1 MHRIRFAFC
10 ALALIGMAAPA
21 SAQGPIR
28 NWLRSRRPSSEPQTV
43 MPTASVTPTTT
54 VGAGA
59 SGTVGTGGTT
69 TTGPVIGTPST
80 VIPATT
86 TGPVIGTRPAV
97 TPGPTT
103 ANYAPAATGGTTVG
117 AATTVD
123 VPTTQYTSTSTG
135 RRGLLGRRRNSGQG
149 VTPTAAPMI
158 VPAPGTSPT
167 NIQPTPVPGNTPK
180 PLPTTIGSTATPG
193 ATPATAA
200 VTSATPTQEVGSSP
214 TRTRNR
220 LFAGR
225 LTMRTRMR
233 RG

>member
-1 MHRIRFAFC
+1 MHRIRFAIC

-28 NWLRSRRPSSEPQTV
+28 NWLRSRRPSTEPQSV
-43 MPTASVTPTTT
+43 MPAATVTPTTT
-54 VGAGA
+54 AGVG
-59 SGTVGTGGTT
+59 VGGTS

-103 ANYAPAATGGTTVG
+103 ANYAPAGTTGGPTAGTIANVG
-117 AATTVD
+117 
-123 VPTTQYTSTSTG
+123 VPTTQYASTSTG
-135 RRGLLGRRRNSGQG
+135 RRGLLFGRRRSAQQG
-149 VTPTAAPMI
+149 IAPTTAPMI
-158 VPAPGTSPT
+158 VPASGTSPT
-167 NIQPTPVPGNTPK
+167 NLQPTPVPNTTPK

-193 ATPATAA
+193 VTPAV
-200 VTSATPTQEVGSSP
+200 VTSATPTQEVSSSP

-225 LTMRTRMR
+225 LGMRTRMM